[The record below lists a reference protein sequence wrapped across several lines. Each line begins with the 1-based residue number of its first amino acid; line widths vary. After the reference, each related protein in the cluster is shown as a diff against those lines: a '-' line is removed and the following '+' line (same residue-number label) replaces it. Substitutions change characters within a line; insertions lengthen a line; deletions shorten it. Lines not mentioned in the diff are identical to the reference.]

1 MSPLHSLFP
10 SKTRQAKETKTR
22 QIEAER
28 NGSFKSWPQNGP
40 RFLIRNVG
48 GGGVQQTKKKK
59 HYVLI
64 IEILCLNNSI

>member
-1 MSPLHSLFP
+1 MSPLHSLFT

-22 QIEAER
+22 QREAER

-48 GGGVQQTKKKK
+48 GEGVQQTKKKK